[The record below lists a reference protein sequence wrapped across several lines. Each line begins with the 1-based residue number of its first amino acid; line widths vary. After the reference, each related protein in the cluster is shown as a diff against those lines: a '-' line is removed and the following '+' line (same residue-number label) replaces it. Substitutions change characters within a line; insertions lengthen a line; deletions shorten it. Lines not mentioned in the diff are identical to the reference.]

1 MRKTKRRMDDW
12 TRDYSSV
19 WGRER
24 PLRYVSMGCITG
36 SGGCRTDGLQHW
48 EEGSDS
54 TGRDGLGAGARI
66 HGGWAATTLACG
78 PSSLPPD
85 AQAPLG
91 TWYHAQTTTMVEHV
105 RTGEQGHSGSDNA
118 HPEGEEGLHN
128 GAMPWAPARAMRLG
142 SRVTRE
148 GEYTVFARM

>member
-66 HGGWAATTLACG
+66 HGGWAATTLVSG
-78 PSSLPPD
+78 PSSLPPG
-85 AQAPLG
+85 ALA
-91 TWYHAQTTTMVEHV
+91 
-105 RTGEQGHSGSDNA
+105 RTVGVAYAAWKAHSA
-118 HPEGEEGLHN
+118 AT
-128 GAMPWAPARAMRLG
+128 GAMAGAVHDKWQYVVPL
-142 SRVTRE
+142 S
-148 GEYTVFARM
+148 